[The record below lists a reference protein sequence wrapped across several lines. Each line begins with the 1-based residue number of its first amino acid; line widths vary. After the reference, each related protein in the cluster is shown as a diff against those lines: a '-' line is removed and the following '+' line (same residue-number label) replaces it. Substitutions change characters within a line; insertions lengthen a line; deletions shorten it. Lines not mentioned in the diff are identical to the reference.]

1 MTKNDDVDQVKR
13 GRSANGDNAA
23 TATASASAASGVV
36 EPTAEESYA
45 ANLKHVRSII
55 GEVPTAMLTTVD
67 WSGQLRSRPMAIQL
81 VEGDERLYLLTS
93 EDSGKVLA
101 IRTDHNVNV
110 VCADAGASR
119 FLSVCGSAQ
128 ISQDRQK
135 VKDLWNPMMKAW
147 FPNGPDSPDICLI
160 VIEMEEAEFWDAPN
174 GKWVQLFKIA
184 KAALSGRRYE
194 ASPSEHG
201 EVHIVSK
208 H

>member
-1 MTKNDDVDQVKR
+1 MTQNDDVNKVDM
-13 GRSANGDNAA
+13 GRSPSGDDVAP
-23 TATASASAASGVV
+23 SAANPT
-36 EPTAEESYA
+36 EPTAEEFYA
-45 ANLKHVRSII
+45 ANVKHVRNII
-55 GEVPTAMLTTVD
+55 RDVPTAMLTTID

-119 FLSVCGSAQ
+119 FLSVCGSAR
-128 ISQDRQK
+128 ILQDRQK
-135 VKDLWNPMMKAW
+135 IKALWNPMMKAW
-147 FPNGPDSPDICLI
+147 FPNGPESPDICLI
-160 VIEMEEAEFWDAPN
+160 VIEMHEAEFWDAPT

-194 ASPSEHG
+194 ASPAEHG
-201 EVHIVSK
+201 EIHIVPK